1 MAGSS
6 QRKLARSAARAWK
19 ARSKVSQDR
28 QRREAAVRLVLGTP
42 VFCALIVA
50 ALVLVGVGMNRGT
63 AVSQQVVEVVRPG
76 GLLPSVAR
84 PAAAVPSTPIE
95 LGQQLYRQ
103 TCAVC
108 HGADARGGIGKNLVT
123 SAFLHGLT
131 DQQAVDF
138 ITVGRGIDDPANT
151 TRIVMPPRGGNN
163 ALDDEQLQAIVI
175 YLRSIAQ

>member
-1 MAGSS
+1 MST
-6 QRKLARSAARAWK
+6 
-19 ARSKVSQDR
+19 DR

-42 VFCALIVA
+42 VFCALMVA
-50 ALVLVGVGMNRGT
+50 ALVLVGVGINHGT
-63 AVSQQVVEVVRPG
+63 AVSRRVIDVARPS

-95 LGQQLYRQ
+95 LGQQLYGQ

-131 DQQAVDF
+131 DEQAVDF
-138 ITVGRGIDDPANT
+138 IKVGRGVDDPANT

-163 ALDDEQLQAIVI
+163 ALGDEQLRAIVI